1 MLTSKDLFDAIS
13 ELDLAQLTALI
24 KQGLD
29 VNASDENGFTPLMRL
44 IPDYSADEK
53 NHDRL
58 EAVRILLAAGA
69 DPQTANRYGWTA
81 LSIAVEQGMLEFVGL
96 LTEQGLR
103 ITDAVSLNSFLGQ
116 FWPRHPFLAQR
127 VNYTGILERILL
139 ERPDL
144 EVRNERGLPALVIAC
159 KEGNTVAIDKLLL
172 AGANPNRTSE
182 SGTSPLEA
190 LCNFAWRARSECLSS
205 IRQLLEAGALPNNP
219 ENVMLDNDHKVA
231 LMWTV
236 YSGGNSE
243 AVVRL
248 LLEAGA
254 NPHAS
259 DHTNITALEYAERS
273 KRPDLV
279 NAIKQYL

>member
-1 MLTSKDLFDAIS
+1 MPTSKDLFDAIT
-13 ELDLAQLTALI
+13 ELDFAQLTALI

-29 VNASDENGFTPLMRL
+29 VNASDEYGFTPLMKL
-44 IPDYSADEK
+44 IPASPSSQYDERV
-53 NHDRL
+53 DAARL
-58 EAVRILLAAGA
+58 LLKAGA
-69 DPQTANRYGWTA
+69 DPQAKNRYGETA
-81 LSIAVEQGMLEFVGL
+81 LSMAVEQGFLELVHL
-96 LTEQGLR
+96 LTELGLR
-103 ITDAVSLNSFLGQ
+103 ITDVVSLNSFLDQ

-127 VNYTGILERILL
+127 INYTGVLEKILL

-144 EVRNERGLPALVIAC
+144 EVRDERGRPALVIAC
-159 KEGNTVAIDKLLL
+159 KEGNTVAVDKLLQ

-219 ENVMLDNDHKVA
+219 ENVMLDNDHKTA

-236 YSGGNSE
+236 YCGGNSE

-259 DHTNITALEYAERS
+259 DHTDTNVLKYAERS
-273 KRPDLV
+273 KRSDLV
-279 NAIKQYL
+279 NAIKEYL